1 MNECKEI
8 TVMLTEREQEYLKEV
23 LEAEKAIY
31 LEQNDYYQTNTAL
44 RDLND
49 KRSNCQS
56 VLDKINDAQ
65 NRNIN
70 NNKLSEEQETN
81 DTNLQNE
88 IERMVTRFFLNNVQ
102 AVYSDNHE
110 WKIEKDS
117 VSVAQICFNNKSACQ
132 IKDSSDTNICG
143 FDVVPAYAEMDGVAN
158 YVGKALESLNYAV
171 NVRYKYYD
179 EELDL
184 TQGNERSR

>member
-1 MNECKEI
+1 MSENKEI

-23 LEAEKAIY
+23 LEAENAVY
-31 LEQNDYYQTNTAL
+31 SEQNDYCQTNTAL

-65 NRNIN
+65 GKYGALAEELAEYAYQTIGSWSEDAQKKANISLEIN
-70 NNKLSEEQETN
+70 DMGHGLN
-81 DTNLQNE
+81 DTREWGLSKNNLLKVIYKAEKIYNE
-88 IERMVTRFFLNNVQ
+88 E
-102 AVYSDNHE
+102 
-110 WKIEKDS
+110 
-117 VSVAQICFNNKSACQ
+117 
-132 IKDSSDTNICG
+132 
-143 FDVVPAYAEMDGVAN
+143 
-158 YVGKALESLNYAV
+158 YV
-171 NVRYKYYD
+171 D